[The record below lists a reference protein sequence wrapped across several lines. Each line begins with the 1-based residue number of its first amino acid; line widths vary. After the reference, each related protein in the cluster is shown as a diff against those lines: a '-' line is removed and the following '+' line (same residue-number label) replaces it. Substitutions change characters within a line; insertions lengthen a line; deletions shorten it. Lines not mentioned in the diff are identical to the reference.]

1 MGALTLLS
9 FLPIYALA
17 WYAGGELPNLME
29 FARVWQQIGAFVRE
43 DLGEYTFL
51 YVFAGLWL
59 GAASHT
65 LTDMAGSFVKTGRI
79 GEFL

>member
-9 FLPIYALA
+9 FVPAFALA
-17 WYAGGELPNLME
+17 WHTGGELPNLIE
-29 FARVWQQIGAFVRE
+29 FARLWSAIGEYVRA
-43 DLGEYTFL
+43 DLGEYAFL

-65 LTDMAGSFVKTGRI
+65 IADIAGSFVKTGRVS
-79 GEFL
+79 EFL